1 MMTSPIFPAA
11 DITPFAPAAYKD
23 LVWQIFFASRNRGMT
38 LETHFPW
45 LESGQA
51 YFVTMTSATELVA
64 GLAVKRVPCRSRRYV
79 AGVVGMVCVHPLHRG
94 RGHSGTLM
102 QAAIDHARALGIDDL
117 VLWTGKPGVYRKL
130 GFMPGDSACFGTVA
144 DAGARSAR
152 QADTLCAA
160 WPDGA
165 EKSAARGLPPFATAA
180 QRWSNAR
187 AAIIVMQVGAGPV
200 LAEWEGADGEVCD
213 LLAQVMPGRWSI
225 NALETDTLPAMLR
238 QRGMALDLAPSGLQ
252 MMLNLTARQGPAD
265 PYQLRILDRI

>member
-1 MMTSPIFPAA
+1 MTAPIFPTA

-23 LVWQIFFASRNRGMT
+23 LVWQIFFASRNRGIA

-45 LESGQA
+45 LESEQA
-51 YFVTMTSATELVA
+51 YFVTVTSAGEVVA

-94 RGHSGTLM
+94 RGHSATLM
-102 QAAIDHARALGIDDL
+102 QAAIGHARALGIDDL

-130 GFMPGDSACFGTVA
+130 GFEPGDSACFGTVA
-144 DAGARSAR
+144 GAGPGLAR

-165 EKSAARGLPPFATAA
+165 QQRGLPPFATAA

-187 AAIIVMQVGAGPV
+187 AAIIVMQVGAGAV
-200 LAEWEGADGEVCD
+200 LAEWEGSDSEVMN
-213 LLAQVMPGRWSI
+213 LIAQVMPGRWSI
-225 NALETDTLPAMLR
+225 NALEADTLPAMLR

-252 MMLNLTARQGPAD
+252 MMLNLAARQGPAD